1 MMVMSIATTPSLK
14 DSIRPVP
21 GGGVGGSVQPGFADS
36 DTLYSRHLYFSNTPA
51 HRTVPRAIEPTR
63 FGQ

>member
-1 MMVMSIATTPSLK
+1 
-14 DSIRPVP
+14 VP